1 MIAWKLF
8 KHAFGMLWRNLG
20 SALKISLIPFAVIMT
35 VFGLFFGTM
44 VAGAGPYGPAAP
56 PTGGMFA
63 MIVVGIVCGT
73 AIAVNWHRFV
83 LLNEPAGWVPRL
95 HGVRI
100 IAYLL
105 QLVLIGLLLG
115 GGFGIASVVASLLM
129 TGGGAVALLGAIL
142 MLALM
147 VFALA
152 AYWRLGASL
161 PGAALDDGAGI
172 GETWRATKGNL
183 GTFVVLALI
192 LFGFAIAIGVVQM
205 LAMFVPL
212 IGILIYLA
220 VEWFLGMLGLSL
232 LTTVY
237 GYYVEKRELV

>member
-20 SALKISLIPFAVIMT
+20 SALKISLIPFALIVT
-35 VFGLFFGTM
+35 VFALFFGTM
-44 VAGAGPYGPAAP
+44 IADAGTYGPAAP
-56 PTGGMFA
+56 SVGAMFT

-73 AIAVNWHRFV
+73 TVAVNWHRFV
-83 LLNEPAGWVPRL
+83 LLNEPAGWVPRF

-115 GGFGIASVVASLLM
+115 VGMGIVSAVMSLLM
-129 TGGGAVALLGAIL
+129 TGGGGALLGVIL

-192 LFGFAIAIGVVQM
+192 LFGFALVMSGVQM
-205 LAMFVPL
+205 LVMFVPL

-220 VEWFLGMLGLSL
+220 VEWFLTMLGLSL